1 MKILGVDP
9 GTIRMGWGLVNYDD
23 GKFGESL
30 CGFIGVPSTWR
41 MSQRLFRIHSEL
53 EHLMEEHQPDVVAVE
68 TPFVGRN
75 PRTALAIGQALALV
89 MLVAEAWTTR
99 LSYYSPAEVKM
110 AATGYGAAG
119 KAQVAEFVLAVLGL
133 NPTGKPFDA
142 TDALAVA
149 VCHANRRDEAAILQR
164 VDRA

>member
-9 GTIRMGWGLVNYDD
+9 GTITTGWGLIDYKD

-30 CGFIGVPSTWR
+30 CGFIGVPQAWR
-41 MSQRLFRIHSEL
+41 MSQRLLRIHNEL
-53 EHLMEEHQPDVVAVE
+53 EHLMEEHDPDIVAVE

-75 PRTALAIGQALALV
+75 PRTALAIGQALAVV
-89 MLVAEAWTTR
+89 MLVAEARATR
-99 LSYYSPAEVKM
+99 LSFYSPAEVKI
-110 AATGYGAAG
+110 AATGYGGAN

-149 VCHANRRDEAAILQR
+149 LCHANRRDEAAILQR
-164 VDRA
+164 VNRP